1 MYKAIY
7 PGSFDPITKGHLDI
21 IERASKCYDE
31 LYVAVMKNPSKNYTF
46 SEDERVELIKKCVKK
61 IKNVKVVIGKG
72 LTVDFAKKLG
82 CKTIIRGIRAVSDY
96 EAELALATS
105 NMMLNDKIE
114 TVLMVSRPE
123 LSFLSS
129 SIAKEITVNG
139 GDIDKFIPKEIQKNV
154 INKMKSY

>member
-31 LYVAVMKNPSKNYTF
+31 LYVAVMKNPNKNYTF

-61 IKNVKVVIGKG
+61 IKNVKVVIGNG

-154 INKMKSY
+154 ISKMKSY